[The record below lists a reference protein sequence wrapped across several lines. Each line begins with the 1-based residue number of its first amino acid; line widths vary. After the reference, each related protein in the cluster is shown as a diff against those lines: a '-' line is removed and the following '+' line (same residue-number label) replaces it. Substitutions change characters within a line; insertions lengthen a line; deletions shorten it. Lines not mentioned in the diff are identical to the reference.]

1 MAKYTPSYGNSSW
14 WLKPFSAN
22 SDFED
27 EFLSEKEIVSKNL
40 YKLAA
45 NRRAISNFVSIVTGK
60 NIPVRF
66 STKGDSYTDGK
77 TVTISSKI
85 SEPAEF
91 DVAVGLALHEGSHI
105 KLSNFNALQNL
116 SAEINKITDYNE
128 LDTLAGSKDVSTL
141 RTIKDVLNWVED
153 RRIDQFIY
161 SSAPGYREYYRAM
174 YEKYFNDPLIDK
186 GIQSDTFTE
195 ETIESYMFRLINLQS
210 KYTKLSGLKA
220 LPTISKT
227 ANLNNISRL
236 KSTEDALSVAID
248 IFKLILNALPD
259 VTPTNKSQSQSGEG
273 EAGEEGEGQ
282 GAGSGEEGGNEESNS
297 DGNGNGNSP
306 MSGDMDGDGEGSGM
320 ESDAE
325 MEGSS
330 TSSSYSKSKETNQ
343 SASGTTSKSKGG
355 ASAELSDKQK
365 ELLKKKIQKQ
375 KDFMDG
381 KVKKGTVTKTEQST
395 LDVIEQ
401 SGAETKVVGQDVKNN
416 WGKVQNGVECI
427 LVKKM
432 TKALMETND
441 FPLTSNRW
449 DSDTHSYALSTLYQ
463 KEVEDGIRLGTIL
476 GKRLQTRSES
486 RETVF
491 NRQKVGRM
499 DKRMVSSLGFG
510 NENVFFTREIDQY
523 KKANLHISVDASGSM
538 HGDKWRKTLTNV
550 VALCKA
556 VDMISNLNIQVTFR
570 TTSSNELPY
579 AVIAYDSRVDK
590 FMKVKTLFPALSA
603 GGTTPEG
610 LCFEALMKEM
620 VQSGTDSDSYFLN
633 ISDGEPFFGG
643 RGLEYSGEPAA
654 THTKKMV
661 DKIAGMGI
669 KVLSYFVAEHNRGE
683 ASQSG
688 RIFRKCYGK
697 AAKYINVT
705 NVVEVTKTMNGLFM
719 EK

>member
-1 MAKYTPSYGNSSW
+1 MTKYTSYGNSSW
-14 WLKPFSAN
+14 WMKPFTAT

-66 STKGDSYTDGK
+66 STKGDSYTDGE

-85 SEPAEF
+85 TEPAEF

-105 KLSNFNALQNL
+105 KLSNFKALQNL
-116 SAEINKITDYNE
+116 ASEINKITNYGE
-128 LDTLAGSKDVSTL
+128 LDALCARKDVSFL
-141 RTIKDVLNWVED
+141 RTIKDILNWVED

-161 SSAPGYREYYRAM
+161 NSAPGYRDYYRAM
-174 YEKYFNDPLIDK
+174 YDKYFNDPLIDK
-186 GIQSDTFTE
+186 GLQSDTLTE
-195 ETIESYMFRLINLQS
+195 ETIDSYMFRLINLQS
-210 KYTKLSGLKA
+210 KYTKLNGLKA
-220 LPTISKT
+220 LPAISKT

-236 KSTEDALSVAID
+236 KSTEDALVVAID

-259 VTPTNKSQSQSGEG
+259 VTNPKNQNGEGESGEG
-273 EAGEEGEGQ
+273 EEGQEGEGQ
-282 GAGSGEEGGNEESNS
+282 GGSNGEGSEGSGDE
-297 DGNGNGNSP
+297 NGNTQ
-306 MSGDMDGDGEGSGM
+306 MSGDMDGDGDGDGM
-320 ESDAE
+320 SSE
-325 MEGSS
+325 MEAEGGSNGGSYSESKTKESASTASGS
-330 TSSSYSKSKETNQ
+330 TSKT
-343 SASGTTSKSKGG
+343 KGG
-355 ASAELSDKQK
+355 TPTELSDKQK
-365 ELLKKKIQKQ
+365 KMLEKKIQKQ

-381 KVKKGTVTKTEQST
+381 NIKKATVTKTEQST
-395 LDVIEQ
+395 LDTIEQ
-401 SGAETKVVGQDVKNN
+401 SGAETKVVGQDVKNH
-416 WGKVQNGVECI
+416 WGVVQKGIECI
-427 LVKKM
+427 VVKKM

-441 FPLTSNRW
+441 FPLTNRMW
-449 DSDTHSYALSTLYQ
+449 DSDSRSYKLHNAYTT
-463 KEVEDGIRLGTIL
+463 EVEDGIRLGTIL

-486 RETVF
+486 RETIF

-510 NENVFFTREIDQY
+510 NENVFFTKEVDQY

-570 TTSSNELPY
+570 TTSEAELPY
-579 AVIAYDSRVDK
+579 VVVAYDSRVDK
-590 FMKVKTLFPALSA
+590 FIKVKTSFPALTA

-620 VQSGTDSDSYFLN
+620 VATGTDSDSYFLN
-633 ISDGEPFFGG
+633 ISDGEPYFGG
-643 RGLEYSGEPAA
+643 RGMDYSGMAA
-654 THTKKMV
+654 ANHTRKMV

-669 KVLSYFVAEHNRGE
+669 KVLSYFVADHNMGE
-683 ASQSG
+683 QSG
-688 RIFRKCYGK
+688 SGKVFRTCYGK

>member
-1 MAKYTPSYGNSSW
+1 MTKYTSYGNSSW
-14 WLKPFSAN
+14 WLKPFTAT

-66 STKGDSYTDGK
+66 STKGDSYTDGE

-85 SEPAEF
+85 TDPAEF

-105 KLSNFNALQNL
+105 KLSNFKALQNL
-116 SAEINKITDYNE
+116 ASEISKITDYRE
-128 LDTLAGSKDVSTL
+128 LETLSKQKDVTFM
-141 RTIKDVLNWVED
+141 RTIKDILNWVED

-161 SSAPGYREYYRAM
+161 NSAPGYRDYYRAM
-174 YEKYFNDPLIDK
+174 YDKYFNDPLIDK
-186 GIQSDTFTE
+186 GIQSESFTE
-195 ETIESYMFRLINLQS
+195 ETIDSYMFRLINLQS
-210 KYTKLSGLKA
+210 KYTKLTGLKA
-220 LPTISKT
+220 LPAISKT

-236 KSTEDALSVAID
+236 KSTEDALVVAID
-248 IFKLILNALPD
+248 IYKLILNALPD
-259 VTPTNKSQSQSGEG
+259 VTTPQNQTGEGESGEG
-273 EAGEEGEGQ
+273 EEGQEGEGQ
-282 GAGSGEEGGNEESNS
+282 GGSNGEGSEGSGDE
-297 DGNGNGNSP
+297 NGQTQ
-306 MSGDMDGDGEGSGM
+306 MSGDMGGDGDGDGM
-320 ESDAE
+320 SSE
-325 MEGSS
+325 MEAEGGSNGG
-330 TSSSYSKSKETNQ
+330 SYSESKSKE
-343 SASGTTSKSKGG
+343 SASTASGSASKTKGG
-355 ASAELSDKQK
+355 TPTELSDKQK
-365 ELLKKKIQKQ
+365 KMLEKKIQKQ

-381 KVKKGTVTKTEQST
+381 NIKKATVTKTEQST
-395 LDVIEQ
+395 LDTIEQ
-401 SGAETKVVGQDVKNN
+401 SGAETKVVGQDVKNH
-416 WGKVQNGVECI
+416 WGVVQKGVECI
-427 LVKKM
+427 VVKKM
-432 TKALMETND
+432 TKALMETSE
-441 FPLTSNRW
+441 FPLTNKLW
-449 DSDTHSYALSTLYQ
+449 DSDLRSYKLGTPYTT
-463 KEVEDGIRLGTIL
+463 EVEDGIRLGTIL

-486 RETVF
+486 RETIF

-510 NENVFFTREIDQY
+510 NENVFFTKEVDQY

-570 TTSSNELPY
+570 TTSEAELPY
-579 AVIAYDSRVDK
+579 VVVAYDSRVDK
-590 FMKVKTLFPALSA
+590 FMKVKTLFPALTA

-620 VQSGTDSDSYFLN
+620 VATGTDSDSYFLN
-633 ISDGEPFFGG
+633 ISDGEPYFGG
-643 RGLEYSGEPAA
+643 RGMDYSGTPAA
-654 THTKKMV
+654 NHTRKMV

-669 KVLSYFVAEHNRGE
+669 KVLSYFVADHNMGE

-688 RIFRKCYGK
+688 RIFRNCYGK

>member
-1 MAKYTPSYGNSSW
+1 MTKYTSYGNSSW
-14 WLKPFSAN
+14 WLKPFTAT

-66 STKGDSYTDGK
+66 STKGDSYTDGE

-85 SEPAEF
+85 TDPAEF

-105 KLSNFNALQNL
+105 KLSNFKALQNL
-116 SAEINKITDYNE
+116 ASEISKITDYRE
-128 LDTLAGSKDVSTL
+128 LETLSKQKDVTFM
-141 RTIKDVLNWVED
+141 RTIKDILNWVED

-161 SSAPGYREYYRAM
+161 NSAPGYRDYYRAM
-174 YEKYFNDPLIDK
+174 YDKYFNDPLIDK
-186 GIQSDTFTE
+186 GIQSESFTE
-195 ETIESYMFRLINLQS
+195 ETIDSYMFRLINLQS
-210 KYTKLSGLKA
+210 KYTKLNGLKA
-220 LPTISKT
+220 LPAISKT

-236 KSTEDALSVAID
+236 KSTEDALVVAID
-248 IFKLILNALPD
+248 IYKLILNALPD
-259 VTPTNKSQSQSGEG
+259 VTTPQNQTGEGESGEG
-273 EAGEEGEGQ
+273 QEGEGQ
-282 GAGSGEEGGNEESNS
+282 GGSNGEGSEGSGDE
-297 DGNGNGNSP
+297 NGQTQ
-306 MSGDMDGDGEGSGM
+306 MSGDMDGDGDGDGM
-320 ESDAE
+320 SSE
-325 MEGSS
+325 MEAEGGSNGG
-330 TSSSYSKSKETNQ
+330 SYSESKSKE
-343 SASGTTSKSKGG
+343 SASTASGSTSKTKGG
-355 ASAELSDKQK
+355 TPTELSDKQK
-365 ELLKKKIQKQ
+365 KMLEKKIQKQ

-381 KVKKGTVTKTEQST
+381 NIKKATVTKTEQST
-395 LDVIEQ
+395 LDTIEQ
-401 SGAETKVVGQDVKNN
+401 SGAETKVVGQDVKNH
-416 WGKVQNGVECI
+416 WGVVQKGIECI
-427 LVKKM
+427 VVKKM

-441 FPLTSNRW
+441 FPLTNRTW
-449 DSDTHSYALSTLYQ
+449 DSDSRSYKLHNSYTT
-463 KEVEDGIRLGTIL
+463 EVEDGIRLGTIL

-486 RETVF
+486 RETIF

-510 NENVFFTREIDQY
+510 NENVFFTKEVDQY

-556 VDMISNLNIQVTFR
+556 VDMISNLNIQITFR
-570 TTSSNELPY
+570 TTSDAELPY
-579 AVIAYDSRVDK
+579 VVVAYDSRVDK
-590 FMKVKTLFPALSA
+590 FMKVKTLFPALTA

-620 VQSGTDSDSYFLN
+620 VATGTDSDSYFLN
-633 ISDGEPFFGG
+633 ISDGEPYFGG
-643 RGLEYSGEPAA
+643 RGMDYSGHAAA

-669 KVLSYFVAEHNRGE
+669 KVLSYFVADHNMGE

-688 RIFRKCYGK
+688 RIFRTCYGK

>member
-1 MAKYTPSYGNSSW
+1 MTKYTSYGNSSW
-14 WLKPFSAN
+14 WLKPFTTN

-45 NRRAISNFVSIVTGK
+45 NRRAISNFVSIVTSK

-66 STKGDSYTDGK
+66 STKGDSYTDGE

-85 SEPAEF
+85 TDPAEF

-105 KLSNFNALQNL
+105 KLSNFKALQNL
-116 SAEINKITDYNE
+116 PAEISKITDYRE
-128 LDTLAGSKDVSTL
+128 LETLSNQKDVTFL
-141 RTIKDVLNWVED
+141 RTIKDILNWVED

-161 SSAPGYREYYRAM
+161 NSAPGYRDYYRAM
-174 YEKYFNDPLIDK
+174 YDKYFNDPLIDK
-186 GIQSDTFTE
+186 GIQSDTLTE
-195 ETIESYMFRLINLQS
+195 ETIDSYMFRLINLQS
-210 KYTKLSGLKA
+210 KYTKLNGLKA
-220 LPTISKT
+220 LPAISKV

-236 KSTEDALSVAID
+236 KSTEDALVVAID

-259 VTPTNKSQSQSGEG
+259 VTNPQNQSGEGEEGEGGEG
-273 EAGEEGEGQ
+273 EAGEGQGGSNGEG
-282 GAGSGEEGGNEESNS
+282 SEG
-297 DGNGNGNSP
+297 DGDENGQTQ
-306 MSGDMDGDGEGSGM
+306 MSGDMDGDGDGDGMGSDM
-320 ESDAE
+320 EAD
-325 MEGSS
+325 GSS
-330 TSSSYSKSKETNQ
+330 NGGSYSESKTKESNSTP
-343 SASGTTSKSKGG
+343 SGSTSKSKGG
-355 ASAELSDKQK
+355 TPTELSDKQK
-365 ELLKKKIQKQ
+365 KMLEKKIQKQ
-375 KDFMDG
+375 KDFMNG
-381 KVKKGTVTKTEQST
+381 EVKKATVTKTEQST
-395 LDVIEQ
+395 LDTIEQ
-401 SGAETKVVGQDVKNN
+401 SGAETKVVGQDVTNH
-416 WGKVQNGVECI
+416 WGVKQNGIECI

-432 TKALMETND
+432 TRALMETD
-441 FPLTSNRW
+441 EFPLTNRMW
-449 DSDTHSYALSTLYQ
+449 DSETRSYKLHNSYQ
-463 KEVEDGIRLGTIL
+463 TEVEDGIRLGTIL

-486 RETVF
+486 RETIF

-510 NENVFFTREIDQY
+510 NENVFFTKEIDAY

-570 TTSSNELPY
+570 TTSAAELPY
-579 AVIAYDSRVDK
+579 VVVAYDSRVDK
-590 FMKVKTLFPALSA
+590 FMKVKTLFPSLTA

-620 VQSGTDSDSYFLN
+620 VATGTDSDSYFLN
-633 ISDGEPFFGG
+633 ISDGEPYFGG
-643 RGLEYSGEPAA
+643 RGMDYSGMPAA
-654 THTKKMV
+654 KHTKQMV
-661 DKIAGMGI
+661 DKITGMGI
-669 KVLSYFVAEHNRGE
+669 KVLSYFVAEHNMGE
-683 ASQSG
+683 QSASG
-688 RIFRKCYGK
+688 RVFRSCYGK

>member
-1 MAKYTPSYGNSSW
+1 MTKYTSYGNSSW
-14 WLKPFSAN
+14 WLNPFTSK

-27 EFLSEKEIVSKNL
+27 EFLSEKEIISKNL

-66 STKGDSYTDGK
+66 STKGDSYTDGE

-105 KLSNFNALQNL
+105 KLSNFKALQNL
-116 SAEINKITDYNE
+116 ASEINKITNYGE
-128 LDTLAGSKDVSTL
+128 LDDLAKTKDVTTL
-141 RTIKDVLNWVED
+141 RTIKDILNWVED

-161 SSAPGYREYYRAM
+161 SSAPGYRDYYRAM
-174 YEKYFNDPLIDK
+174 YDKYFNDPLIDK
-186 GIQSDTFTE
+186 GLQSETLTE
-195 ETIESYMFRLINLQS
+195 ETIDSYMFRLINLQS
-210 KYTKLSGLKA
+210 KYTKLNGLKA
-220 LPTISKT
+220 LPAISKV

-236 KSTEDALSVAID
+236 KSTEDALVVAVD

-259 VTPTNKSQSQSGEG
+259 VTNPQNQSGDGEEGESGEG
-273 EAGEEGEGQ
+273 EAGEGQGGSNGEG
-282 GAGSGEEGGNEESNS
+282 S
-297 DGNGNGNSP
+297 DGDGDENGETQ
-306 MSGDMDGDGEGSGM
+306 MSGDMDGDSDGSGM
-320 ESDAE
+320 GSDMEA
-325 MEGSS
+325 EGSS
-330 TSSSYSKSKETNQ
+330 NGGSYSDSKSKESNST
-343 SASGTTSKSKGG
+343 ASGSTSKSKGG
-355 ASAELSDKQK
+355 TPTELSDKQK
-365 ELLKKKIQKQ
+365 KMLEKKIQKQ
-375 KDFMDG
+375 KDFMNGDI
-381 KVKKGTVTKTEQST
+381 KKSTVTKTEQST
-395 LDVIEQ
+395 LDTIEQ
-401 SGAETKVVGQDVKNN
+401 SGAETKVVGQEVKNH
-416 WGKVQNGVECI
+416 WGVVQKGIECI

-432 TKALMETND
+432 TRALMETD
-441 FPLTSNRW
+441 EFPLTNRMW
-449 DSDTHSYALSTLYQ
+449 DSDLRSYKLHNSYQ
-463 KEVEDGIRLGTIL
+463 TEVEEGIRLGTVL

-486 RETVF
+486 RETIF

-510 NENVFFTREIDQY
+510 NENVFFTKEIDAY

-570 TTSSNELPY
+570 TTSNSELPY
-579 AVIAYDSRVDK
+579 VVVAYDSRVDK
-590 FMKVKTLFPALSA
+590 FMKVKTLFPALTA

-620 VQSGTDSDSYFLN
+620 VATGTDSDSYFLN
-633 ISDGEPFFGG
+633 ISDGEPYFGG
-643 RGLEYSGEPAA
+643 RGMDYSGMAA
-654 THTKKMV
+654 ANHTKKMV

-669 KVLSYFVAEHNRGE
+669 KVLSYFVAEHNLGE
-683 ASQSG
+683 QSASG
-688 RIFRKCYGK
+688 RVFRSCYGK